1 MIRDNL
7 QSIVTEVSSW
17 EGVTAAPHRFGGTEF
32 NLGKVEIGHV
42 HTGGLVDIPYT
53 KKIRDAPVADNQAQ
67 PHHLPDDSEWSS
79 FYLRNEDDVEQAVR
93 LFRLSY
99 LHKRYR
105 RDRTFD
111 AATYRV
117 ELARLGFN
125 NTVMEAASG
134 VESAG

>member
-53 KKIRDAPVADNQAQ
+53 KKIRDALVADNQAQ
-67 PHHLPDDSEWSS
+67 PHHLLDESGWIS

-111 AATYRV
+111 VATYRV